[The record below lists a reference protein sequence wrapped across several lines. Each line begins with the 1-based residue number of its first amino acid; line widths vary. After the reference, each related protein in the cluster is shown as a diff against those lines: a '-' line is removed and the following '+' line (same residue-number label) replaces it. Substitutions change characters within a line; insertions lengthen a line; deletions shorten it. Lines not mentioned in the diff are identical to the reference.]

1 MHLPASTMSDTVLIN
16 ESLLRWYR
24 KERRDLPWRRSRD
37 PYAIWV
43 SEIMLQQTQVKTVLP
58 YFERWM
64 QAFPTVKD
72 LATAPESKVLKLWEG
87 LGYYS
92 RARNLQKSAILVKDQ
107 YAGNLPSTRKEILA
121 LPGIGPYTAGAILSI
136 AFGVRASVLDGNVK
150 RVLSRL
156 RRLKENGKTSK
167 SEKRLW
173 AEAERI
179 LPEKDVGDF
188 NQALMELGAQVC
200 IPQKPHCMICPLK
213 KLCQAHLKADVQ
225 NFPPPKPQPVIKKI
239 DVSAAVL
246 FRRGKIYIQQRVE
259 KGLMAGLWEFPGG
272 KIEKNESP
280 EKCIVREIREELGLE
295 MTIEEKLIVI
305 RHSYTQFRVT
315 LHVFKGRLFPG
326 KITPTACQNWKW
338 VALKELEIY
347 PFPSAN
353 VKIIKLLEKLS
364 NAQEKE

>member
-1 MHLPASTMSDTVLIN
+1 MSDTFIIQK
-16 ESLLRWYR
+16 SLLGWYR
-24 KERRDLPWRRSRD
+24 KEHRDLPWRRSRD

-64 QAFPTVKD
+64 KTFPTVED
-72 LATAPESKVLKLWEG
+72 LASAPESKVLKLWEG

-92 RARNLQKSAILVKDQ
+92 RAKNLKKAAALVTDQ
-107 YAGNLPSTRKEILA
+107 YAGKLPSTRKEILA

-136 AFGVRASVLDGNVK
+136 AFGLRAPVLDGNVK

-156 RRLKENGKTSK
+156 LRLNENGKTSK
-167 SEKRLW
+167 SEKILW
-173 AEAERI
+173 AEAERL

-200 IPQKPHCMICPLK
+200 LPQKPQCVICPLK
-213 KLCQAHLKADVQ
+213 KICQAFLQTDVE
-225 NFPPPKPQPVIKKI
+225 NFPPPKPQPVIQKI
-239 DVSAAVL
+239 EVSAAVL
-246 FRRGKIYIQQRVE
+246 FQHGKVYIQQRVE

-272 KIEKNESP
+272 KIEEGESP
-280 EKCIVREIREELGLE
+280 EECIVREIREELGPE
-295 MTIEEKLIVI
+295 MEIEGKMTTI

-315 LHVFKGRLFPG
+315 LHVFKGRLLSG
-326 KITPTACQNWKW
+326 EITPTACQKWKW
-338 VALKELEIY
+338 VLPKKLEDY

-353 VKIIKLLEKLS
+353 VKIIKLL
-364 NAQEKE
+364 Q